1 MPTLLSP
8 QQTAIKIGLAVQT
21 LAKLRVSG
29 GGPPFVKLGRR
40 VLYPE
45 SELYAW
51 IEARPRFQN
60 TTELTGGSRQRAS

>member
-1 MPTLLSP
+1 MLLTP
-8 QQTAIKIGLAVQT
+8 QQTADKVGLATQT

-45 SELYAW
+45 TELSAW

-60 TTELTGGSRQRAS
+60 TTEVADRSSQRAS